1 MTDTIAVLGEF
12 ITPGVAV
19 ATVDAFAILKEWL
32 HPQNDHVTH
41 TMPLLGDYFTLGTGP
56 AVVNPLANRVASSIR
71 KMNQTMTL
79 SR

>member
-32 HPQNDHVTH
+32 HPQNDHVTQ
-41 TMPLLGDYFTLGTGP
+41 TTPLSRWGVFTFGVGLAVIDPMPNLNSVT
-56 AVVNPLANRVASSIR
+56 SSIR
-71 KMNQTMTL
+71 EILKL
-79 SR
+79 V